1 MSEAADL
8 GPDELRTGSSAQFS
22 REITQT
28 DIDDF
33 ARNSGDRNP
42 LHVDAGYAATTK
54 FGKRIAH
61 GAFQIG
67 LASTI
72 AGMHLPGRRCL
83 LSTIQARFPAPLQ
96 VPTRVIVRG
105 EITAWNRHSGSGQLR
120 VMVVDERA
128 GLTTAEIT
136 AGFSLHEERS
146 HTTGAAPVAAAP
158 AGEGRPVVVV
168 TGASGGLGCAIVE
181 SLAADFDVIAVIN
194 RTHLPE
200 PLAADPR
207 IEELAVDFGAADWAA
222 TVGSAIGAR
231 RLYGIVHAA
240 WPGMPQGGLLNAP
253 AEVIRLQLDFATT
266 HTIALARL
274 LQNKAGE
281 EGGRLV
287 ALGSIAGQRKPSLSV
302 STYSLSKAALEQ
314 TVRLLAPELARRR
327 ITINAIC
334 PSFIPTGMNEQSD
347 ARARKLEAS
356 RVPLG
361 RLCSPEDVVASVRFL
376 FSREASFL
384 SGESIILSGG
394 QP

>member
-1 MSEAADL
+1 MNQAADI
-8 GPDELRTGSSAQFS
+8 GPDELRVGRSAEFA
-22 REITQT
+22 REITQA
-28 DIDDF
+28 DVDQF
-33 ARNSGDRNP
+33 ARNSGDHNP
-42 LHVDAGYAATTK
+42 LHVDADYAATTK

-67 LASTI
+67 LASAI
-72 AGMHLPGRRCL
+72 AGMYLPGRRCL
-83 LSTIQARFPAPLQ
+83 LGTVQARFPAPLQ

-105 EITAWNRHSGSGQLR
+105 EIVAWNRHSGSGQLR
-120 VMVVDERA
+120 VIVMDEGA

-146 HTTGAAPVAAAP
+146 QAEAAGPALTARSGDGRAA
-158 AGEGRPVVVV
+158 VIV

-181 SLAADFDVIAVIN
+181 SLHADFDVIAVTN
-194 RTHLPE
+194 RTPLPDA
-200 PLAADPR
+200 LGADAR
-207 IEELAVDFGAADWAA
+207 VTAVAVDFGATEWP
-222 TVGSAIGAR
+222 AILEQAVGAR

-240 WPGMPQGGLLNAP
+240 WPGMPQGGLLAAP
-253 AEVIRLQLDFATT
+253 TEVLRRQLDFATT

-274 LQNKAGE
+274 LQAKVDE

-287 ALGSIAGQRKPSLSV
+287 ALGSIAGQRKPALSV
-302 STYSLSKAALEQ
+302 STYSLAKAALEQ
-314 TVRLLAPELARRR
+314 TVRLLAPELARRK
-327 ITINAIC
+327 ITVNAIC

-361 RLCSPEDVVASVRFL
+361 RLCTPEDVVASIRFL

-384 SGESIILSGG
+384 SGESIVLSGG

>member
-1 MSEAADL
+1 VTKAADI
-8 GPDELRTGSSAQFS
+8 GPDELRTGRSAEFT
-22 REITQT
+22 REITQA
-28 DIDDF
+28 DVDEF
-33 ARNSGDRNP
+33 ARNSGDHNP
-42 LHVDAGYAATTK
+42 LHVDADYAATTR

-67 LASTI
+67 LASAI
-72 AGMHLPGRRCL
+72 AGMYLPGRRCL
-83 LSTIQARFPAPLQ
+83 LGTVQARFPAPLQ
-96 VPTRVIVRG
+96 VPTRVVVRG
-105 EITAWNRHSGSGQLR
+105 EIVAWNRHSGSGQLR
-120 VMVVDERA
+120 VVVLDEGA

-146 HTTGAAPVAAAP
+146 QVETAATVVVSP
-158 AGEGRPVVVV
+158 AGDGRAVVVV

-181 SLAADFDVIAVIN
+181 SLLADYDVIAVTN
-194 RTHLPE
+194 RTPLPAS
-200 PLAADPR
+200 LANDAR
-207 IEELAVDFGAADWAA
+207 VTTVAVDFGAAEWLDALEQ
-222 TVGSAIGAR
+222 SLGAR

-240 WPGMPQGGLLNAP
+240 WPGMPQGGLLAAP
-253 AEVIRLQLDFATT
+253 TEVLRRQLDFATT

-274 LQNKAGE
+274 LQGKVDE

-287 ALGSIAGQRKPSLSV
+287 ALGSIAGQRKPALPV
-302 STYSLSKAALEQ
+302 STYSLAKATLEQ
-314 TVRLLAPELARRR
+314 TVRLLAPELARRK
-327 ITINAIC
+327 ITVNAIC

-361 RLCSPEDVVASVRFL
+361 RLCTPEDVVASVRFL

-384 SGESIILSGG
+384 SGESIVLSGG